1 MPLTLRRYLKSNRI
15 TMGDGYSQQIPEQRS
30 LLTNIINN
38 DNVKTVMEIGF
49 NGGHSAELIL
59 ETSDVKLT
67 SFDIGYHSYVKIG
80 KEYID
85 NKYPERHTLI
95 IGNSIKTVPDFV
107 KNNSNIKFD
116 VIFIDGGHDYKTSKQ
131 DLLNCKELA
140 HKDTIVI
147 MDDTVYTNSLKQGWN
162 AGPTKVWLE
171 GIRTKLIMEIGRKD
185 FVNKRKGRGMS
196 WGKYIL

>member
-1 MPLTLRRYLKSNRI
+1 MPLTLRRYLKSNGI
-15 TMGDGYSQQIPEQRS
+15 TMGDGYSQQIGEQKI

-38 DNVKTVMEIGF
+38 DNVKNVMEIGF

-59 ETSDVKLT
+59 DTSDVKLT
-67 SFDIGYHSYVKIG
+67 SFDIGHHSYVKIG

-95 IGNSIKTVPDFV
+95 IGNSTKSVPEFV
-107 KNNSNIKFD
+107 KKNPSIKFD

-131 DLLNCKELA
+131 DLLNCKKLA
-140 HKDTIVI
+140 HNDTIVI

-162 AGPTKVWLE
+162 VGPTKAWLE
-171 GIRTKLIMEIGRKD
+171 GIKTKLIMEIGRKD

-196 WGKYIL
+196 WGKYFF